1 MAGVLEFLTVQL
13 YLSAVAESHKSAPVL
28 SASSSTAAMPHPLLS
43 ATAARWHKPVFVA
56 FLVVWLVNAVLLW
69 LRIELPPGARWI
81 EALFPLLAVATT
93 LLALGRRLPLQNV
106 ITAACVIGSISTGI
120 VTVGVA
126 TGFPFGPIVFGDSLG
141 EKLFQVVPWAIPLLW
156 VVLIIN
162 GRGVARLM
170 MRPWRK
176 TNFYGFWV
184 MGLTCLLVVCF
195 DLGLEPFA
203 VQAKGYWVWPL
214 GRAVAS
220 WYTAPWANFLA
231 WFITA
236 LAILTFTIPWLIN
249 KQPIKQPMDYHPLIV
264 WFLLNLWIA
273 SGNALHQLW
282 LAVAVTIVSS
292 AVAIVFAT
300 RGAHW

>member
-1 MAGVLEFLTVQL
+1 MPAPSKAFLPT
-13 YLSAVAESHKSAPVL
+13 
-28 SASSSTAAMPHPLLS
+28 HPLLS
-43 ATAARWHKPVFVA
+43 VSAGRWHKPVFIV
-56 FLVVWLVNAVLLW
+56 FLVVWLANALLLW
-69 LRIELPPGARWI
+69 LRVELPSNGRWV

-106 ITAACVIGSISTGI
+106 LTAACLILAMSAGI
-120 VTVGVA
+120 LAVGVA
-126 TGFPFGPIVFGDSLG
+126 TGFPFGPIAFGDLLG
-141 EKLFQVVPWAIPLLW
+141 DKLFRVVPWSLPLLW

-184 MGLTCLLVVCF
+184 IGLTCLLVVGF
-195 DLGLEPFA
+195 DFGLEPFA

-214 GRAVAS
+214 GRGIAS

-231 WFITA
+231 WFIMT

-264 WFLLNLWIA
+264 WLLLNALIV

-282 LAVAVTIVSS
+282 PAVVLGAVVTG
-292 AVAIVFAT
+292 VAALFAI
-300 RGAHW
+300 RGARW